1 MKYYAHVRNNEIAS
15 KGQCKLLNADI
26 LNLEISQELYDDLE
40 RYNYINNEFV
50 INPNYDEQKRIE
62 ERKAEI
68 LNELN
73 TIDLKSIRALRANET
88 DRLQELENQA
98 IELRQELN
106 SL

>member
-1 MKYYAHVRNNEIAS
+1 MKFYAHIRNNEIAS
-15 KGQCKLLNADI
+15 KGQCKLLNTDTI
-26 LNLEISQELYDDLE
+26 NLEISQEIYDNLE
-40 RYNYINNEFV
+40 KYNYINNEFV

-62 ERKAEI
+62 ERKAKI

-73 TIDLKSIRALRANET
+73 ALDLKSIRALRANET

-98 IELRQELN
+98 IELRKEYN